1 MIQTHYNM
9 QEIRKEYNKK
19 TKKTFLNVHIEENFK
34 ISNLTLRF
42 KNIYLNII
50 VCKIYVLYFIYHL
63 SGKKDSF
70 YSWLKI
76 YVKLVE

>member
-42 KNIYLNII
+42 KNIYLNIT
-50 VCKIYVLYFIYHL
+50 VCKIYVLYSIYHL
-63 SGKKDSF
+63 SEKKRFFLLLIKD
-70 YSWLKI
+70 LC
-76 YVKLVE
+76 

>member
-19 TKKTFLNVHIEENFK
+19 TKKTFLNFHIEENFK

-63 SGKKDSF
+63 SEKKDSF
-70 YSWLKI
+70 YS
-76 YVKLVE
+76 

>member
-19 TKKTFLNVHIEENFK
+19 TKKTFLNVHIEANFK

-63 SGKKDSF
+63 SEKKDSF

>member
-9 QEIRKEYNKK
+9 QKIRKEYNKK

-42 KNIYLNII
+42 QNIYLNII
-50 VCKIYVLYFIYHL
+50 ICKIYVLYFIYHL
-63 SGKKDSF
+63 SEKKNLFTFD
-70 YSWLKI
+70 
-76 YVKLVE
+76 